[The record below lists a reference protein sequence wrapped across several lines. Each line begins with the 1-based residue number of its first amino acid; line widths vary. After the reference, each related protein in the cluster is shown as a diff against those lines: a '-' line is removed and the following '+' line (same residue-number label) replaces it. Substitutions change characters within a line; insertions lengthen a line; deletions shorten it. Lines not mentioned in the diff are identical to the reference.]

1 MRKIWNRPNQQVWSL
16 STTDA
21 SGKGN
26 MNICTYVSAISMEP
40 KIIMVAVYHNTQTL
54 RNLTTSKRALLQ
66 LLSEEL
72 APVVRVCGHLSGA
85 KINKIARLKKRYQ
98 IEYLNSLPYFSAA
111 AGYLELKLDRLI
123 SFGGDHDLAICSV
136 LSAKN
141 ISDSNLLTTDYL
153 RAEGLLR

>member
-16 STTDA
+16 ATANA
-21 SGKGN
+21 SGQGN

-54 RNLTTSKRALLQ
+54 SNLTTSKRALLQ
-66 LLSEEL
+66 LLSKEL

-85 KINKIARLKKRYQ
+85 KINKITRLEKRYQ
-98 IEYLNSLPYFSAA
+98 IKHLNSLPYFAAA
-111 AGYLELKLDRLI
+111 AGYLELQVDRLI
-123 SFGGDHDLAICSV
+123 SFRGDHNLAICSV
-136 LSAKN
+136 LSSMN
-141 ISDSNLLTTDYL
+141 ISDSKLLTTDYL